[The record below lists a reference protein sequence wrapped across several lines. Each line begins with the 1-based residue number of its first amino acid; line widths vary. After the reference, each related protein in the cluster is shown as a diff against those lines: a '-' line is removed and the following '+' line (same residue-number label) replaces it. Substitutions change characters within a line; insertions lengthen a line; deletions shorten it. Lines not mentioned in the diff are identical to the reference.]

1 MLHVKHDFQNICV
14 RKRVLQKIM
23 LHVKRAFQYISL
35 RKRVLHKDALYA
47 KYAFYHFTKLN
58 RRQRLGD
65 GMTCLRVCKW
75 FEGKSFAAVMCLVY
89 LLHSGKRCGCFK
101 CFGVFIS
108 PQTCDSF
115 DVQIEVNS
123 LKKKMKNW
131 WGNNRWWLTRCFE
144 SPVVT
149 KRTNICFRHF
159 AWENVRQPVTS
170 AFDIASDWST
180 VRHEGLFF

>member
-1 MLHVKHDFQNICV
+1 MRFHRVRCCSGNGRSDSLEPGAREVRISEHFCVKTRAPKKCCTWSMTLKTFV

-65 GMTCLRVCKW
+65 GMICLRVGKW
-75 FEGKSFAAVMCLVY
+75 FEGKSFAGVMCLVY

-108 PQTCDSF
+108 PKTRDSF
-115 DVQIEVNS
+115 DVQVEVNS
-123 LKKKMKNW
+123 LKKK
-131 WGNNRWWLTRCFE
+131 
-144 SPVVT
+144 
-149 KRTNICFRHF
+149 
-159 AWENVRQPVTS
+159 RQIGEETTGS
-170 AFDIASDWST
+170 
-180 VRHEGLFF
+180 G